1 MRGDDMPSNLEKLRE
16 RVYGSANP
24 TKEQVQVVR
33 NRASTLSS
41 AAPSWA
47 QPKGRVA
54 SPSLPTASGAL
65 RKAGRP
71 TTAGKPGKITSP
83 AREAERRAE
92 ELRTLRDEAQQEF
105 LNFRGAEITAGA
117 AGMPTEPYTGQRYR
131 TAEEAYRARQDYDR
145 QLAELRNRYYQ
156 EENEQQRA
164 RLAQDASMQATFAR
178 ADGIRDTLNRIQ
190 TLEQTR
196 AAAPGPV
203 TEDAVNQAVREIA
216 GQYGVSREDSR
227 NLTTVRKALEA
238 QLLEE
243 TDRISAAGYDYER
256 MTEYQKR
263 QERAAEAERQRQQTE
278 AWADEHPVLASLAS
292 VGASALQA
300 VDIPRLIATGGGSE
314 DDLRT
319 YTPADP
325 NAAIISNFVT
335 GVRDTVSKKIAD
347 NTDWELFGQNVA
359 SFLYNTG
366 MSIGD
371 SASQV
376 ALLGPW
382 ATYLM
387 GASAASQQAVNVLER
402 GGSNS
407 QAFWGGLAAGAA
419 EAVFE
424 RFSIEKLLEAKTI
437 NSVKDLLRATAQQAG
452 TEASEEML
460 TEIAN
465 ILSDTAIMGE
475 SSDFEQLV
483 TQYQLMGMDEDEA
496 RKQAYLDSVAQV
508 VWAGV
513 GGALSG
519 MAMGGATSGVDLA
532 GRNIRQGIRDYQA
545 RPADSAY
552 DVMREK
558 GMFSPEAREA
568 VQAAERRRGVTE
580 AVDRAAWMMDPW
592 NRRSRR
598 EYLKNRGRGQ
608 DAEEAPPAS
617 QQAQSPQATQAVP
630 AGTQTAAP
638 EGAAQVQQDQAQPA
652 GRQTQATPA
661 ADPVIQTL
669 ESGGRVDQATL
680 SDEQFAALAERGDMD
695 VDAGGRVYQVDP
707 AQHIDQRSSEDMGD
721 RRINAFQFDHPEVH
735 RYYSEAAAELLNELS
750 VTEKGGQTLRL
761 GDYQTG
767 YEYRRTKRA
776 APERITVLLD
786 DYGLSYDQIEKALDA
801 IIHNHGQENIAAA
814 KRVEFVLDD
823 MLTNGYQSMDGYIPP
838 NQDYI
843 NAKASIAGY
852 VETAEGGSGYLD
864 GIDEAPV
871 TAERMEQNGQQGAE
885 PGDGV
890 SDGDLGRLSGTGA
903 GEQTG
908 GVETGAERGRGPADT
923 YRAARERQN
932 SVHDLRGE
940 PVSSQDLGLPR
951 GTDAKTLQVIPESA
965 WDDGLRATAD
975 RVREETGL
983 DTVFVT
989 GGIQIGTPDGARLV
1003 RGVFTGDRII
1013 VQADNIR
1020 VTPDQIADHEIFHDR
1035 AAQTPG
1041 LIRELEDRVRE
1052 QYGPED
1058 LGRVVEQYIRKLR
1071 GVISVTENAGE
1082 DGTQAEAWAI
1092 LEEIFA
1098 DAYAGIN
1105 AFSVHAERFNETVE
1119 QTMTERGVGR
1129 GSQNAAATDRTTGPP
1144 AEGRYSF
1151 GGENARRAD
1160 LDALDRAK
1168 EMERQGVAMET
1179 IFRETGW
1186 YTGADG
1192 KWRFE
1197 IDDSGMEYSRWGDL
1211 NRSDRAEYARFREL
1225 EGKFIDGTITQEEQ
1239 TELRQLLDQ
1248 GHGPGRAEEQQTLR
1262 LADFLRH
1269 DELYQNYP
1277 QLRQAALRFADLPEG
1292 THGSYNTGTNTITLN
1307 NSLRDAPED
1316 TLVHEIQHAIQ
1327 SAEGFSGGSSPEY
1340 WARREYETGD
1350 LVSNRLQQE
1359 YDQILNGLGREDQNK
1374 YIRYTELERELERL
1388 FLADSN
1394 TEAGRRYDRLEAE
1407 QDAIYEELYPNAWFR
1422 QLLDLSHRMED
1433 TAGEYRRMYENTAG
1447 EIEARDVTA
1456 RRQLTPEQRRQT
1468 MPNTGDENT
1477 VFSDSD
1483 AFFSAETD
1491 TDALKERQMQI
1502 IQETNPADDDY
1513 HTWIRSAEEIKTF
1526 RESIEDPEWA
1536 EYDEYNPDF
1545 TRAMAEEALESG
1557 EIEVFSSYPIEAGG
1571 FVSPSRMEAESY
1583 SGNGRVYSKTVPLT
1597 DVAWIDPTQ
1606 GQYAPVDR
1614 TMYSMSEP
1622 TDAQQDEAERLLF
1635 QGVDA
1640 DTIREMTGL
1649 ERTEDHGWRFTVD
1662 TTPEAAYDGGRTTDQ
1677 QGGLDDGQN
1686 EYDLRGVHGEN
1697 VRRREAGETIPGRPR
1712 SAQRR
1717 NAAGSQTDEGGR
1729 RAAPASWARGRV
1741 IDRPSRAAGIAAENA
1756 GRYGADAFVVEDAAI
1771 KERNPKAWALTSGGS
1786 IYISDSIPAELADVV
1801 GYHEAIHAAKQTG
1814 NDRYLDFL
1822 ENTGEYISLSS
1833 DRTAEVMGMIIKQRF
1848 HGSKSLFDLTP
1859 QEQTTAFDELNAV
1872 VWGFHKADQ
1881 ENAREQFADMF
1892 QDYDAYIADLDAAM
1906 ESGAEP
1912 EVPGLSLPTLDDED
1926 IRYSM
1931 DEDTAAEPSDNPPL
1945 SPDQS
1950 GRSDLH
1956 RPRGMSD
1963 EQYNR
1968 LNERW
1973 KNRPVDWRET
1983 LAPEGFDSIDDYTA
1997 ALEAAAEERMRN
2009 RSREEFE
2016 GSDALKDLGIRIANS
2031 VGLYGNTQ
2039 QLIEN
2044 DRAAKSIRKEIKRA
2058 ERRLQATDAEK
2069 NFASGVAAGIYGEA
2083 DIPPSMDAD
2092 TVMELADYYWAEKA
2106 VQNDL
2111 IREQRTKINRNLDER
2126 VRRLMDGVDDAKT
2139 KVPAAVIM
2147 RNRTPERNMRRIFGN
2162 AKGDEI
2168 NDYLFRPVQ
2177 DNEAERIRFVNRMHN
2192 EVRTFKDRNGKD
2204 RRLNKEERALVQL
2217 VIEGRAAEDA
2227 VNAMERSRDI
2237 QNAAENIKNARKLA
2251 GKDDL
2256 AKRRQAEIDA
2266 SVDEAREFNLGTD
2279 ERRLAIQYSRWLET
2293 QERLQGADT
2302 TIIGNAVEKYRELFN
2317 QLYDAA
2323 NDFLVA
2329 HGYEPIGFIRGYA
2342 PHLQSQETQERFNN
2356 ALERMGINRE
2366 IGKLPTSIA
2375 GRTKNFKPNMPWN
2388 GFFKN
2393 RNSQGEFLDPDIAE
2407 GFEKYVDSMS
2417 DVLYHTDD
2425 IMRTRAFVR
2434 YFRRT
2439 YAPEEIR
2446 NQLEQADALRY
2457 AQADQQASFLR
2468 DKGKLSYTSAPTYED
2483 VHQAMEQYVEDQ
2495 YQAIENLT
2503 LYGDLAVFLDDYA
2516 NNLANKQLFE
2526 DRAME
2531 KSFGRTSLNAIS
2543 KVHRAF
2549 ARAQVSANLSS
2560 ALNQGGQLPII
2571 LAENGARNVAQ
2582 ALIELRSKDLKS
2594 WAAGSDFL
2602 TEKKGIN
2609 YIVTSWKDRAI
2620 TGAFKPLEIVD
2631 GIVSTLAVRSRYLKE
2646 VRAGKSAAEAM
2657 RLADRFGR
2665 EVMASRAKGSVPL
2678 AFRSKDFL
2686 NQMVHMFQ
2694 LEALNNWE
2702 HVIQDLGNRDF
2713 REMARAKGKRAAA
2726 GSLAAVLV
2734 KIILGAFLL
2743 NWIDEELY
2751 GGTPAPFDVL
2761 GLAGNLFAGG
2771 LGLTQMDLL
2780 RTLVD
2785 NVWERLTGEWLFDTD
2800 PELNEFDA
2808 AAGWDDFVWNGF
2820 NEIPF
2825 ASNVA
2830 ALAGMGDRT
2839 LPMPDLSNLADLPG
2853 TIAEDGLFSW
2863 EVARQLAG
2871 LAGDVLPGGRQIEKS
2886 IQGGEALLRGGYYRG
2901 SGENRRL
2908 QFPVEQ
2914 DFWSIVRGILFG
2926 QSALDESRDFYAS
2939 GQTGLSANQTKAYE
2953 QIVDMG
2959 ADPETVYQ
2967 AIQGWRAA
2975 ENDEA
2980 LNSYGRGVA
2989 KRDAITEA
2997 DLTDEQ
3003 KLALY
3008 RGLSDADS
3016 STPDHFRAMMDT
3028 GLSWEEV
3035 MEAYDQYQFLN
3046 SDEDTP
3052 EAERLSASEK
3062 ATEFASW
3069 VERQNYTEDQA
3080 ETVKEALRYWQMIPA
3095 EASEKIL
3102 LAQEYGV
3109 SDSSRKAA
3117 AEEIDRLKGDGNSVT
3132 QDMAAEAL
3140 ENMPGLDNR
3149 ERAILWQLQ
3158 NKSWK
3163 WNKNPFDKRV
3173 GREVYDRMHEEDE
3186 A

>member
-1 MRGDDMPSNLEKLRE
+1 MAKLSVQERLERLRE
-16 RVYGSANP
+16 AGRQRSGQGGQQSSPTPTVTSGRTTAGMTVRERLDRLKEAGKQQPSA
-24 TKEQVQVVR
+24 
-33 NRASTLSS
+33 
-41 AAPSWA
+41 
-47 QPKGRVA
+47 
-54 SPSLPTASGAL
+54 LPTVSGQKKENTL
-65 RKAGRP
+65 QKAKRP
-71 TTAGKPGKITSP
+71 ATAGKPSKITSP
-83 AREAERRAE
+83 TLEVENQAA
-92 ELRTLRDEAQQEF
+92 ELRTLRDEAHQEF

-117 AGMPTEPYTGQRYR
+117 TGMPTEPYAGQRYR
-131 TAEEAYRARQDYDR
+131 TAEEAYQAWQDYDR
-145 QLAELRNRYYQ
+145 QYAEFRNQYYQ
-156 EENEQQRA
+156 EENERQQA
-164 RLAQDASMQATFAR
+164 RLAGDTAMQARFAR
-178 ADGIRDTLNRIQ
+178 ADEIRAALNRIQ
-190 TLEQTR
+190 SLEQTR
-196 AAAPGPV
+196 AAAPGPM
-203 TEDAVNQAVREIA
+203 TEDAVSQALQEIV
-216 GQYGVSREDSR
+216 GQYGLSQEDGR
-227 NLTTVRKALEA
+227 DLTTARKALEA
-238 QLLEE
+238 QLLDE
-243 TDRISAAGYDYER
+243 TDRLSAAGYDYER
-256 MTEYQKR
+256 MTEYQRR
-263 QERAAEAERQRQQTE
+263 QQTAAEAERQRQQTE
-278 AWADEHPVLASLAS
+278 AWAEEHPVLASIAS
-292 VGASALQA
+292 VAAAPLQA
-300 VDIPRLIATGGGSE
+300 IDIPRLIASGGGNE

-325 NAAIISNFVT
+325 NSALVTGFVT
-335 GVRDTVSKKIAD
+335 TVRDTVSKQIEE
-347 NTDWELFGQNVA
+347 NTDWDLFGQNVA

-366 MSIGD
+366 LSVGD
-371 SASQV
+371 SALQV
-376 ALLGPW
+376 GLLGPW

-424 RFSIEKLLEAKTI
+424 KFSVDRLLRARNV
-437 NSVKDLLRATAQQAG
+437 NSVKDLLRETAKQAG

-460 TEIAN
+460 TEVAN
-465 ILSDTAIMGE
+465 ILSDTAVMGQ

-483 TQYQLMGMDEDEA
+483 TQYQLMGMGEDEA
-496 RKQAYLDSVAQV
+496 RKQAYLDSLSQV

-519 MAMGGATSGVDLA
+519 AAMGGGLGGVDLA
-532 GRNIRQGIRDYQA
+532 GRTVQQRQQQTTSRAIDE
-545 RPADSAY
+545 AY
-552 DVMREK
+552 ATMRRE
-558 GMFSPEAREA
+558 GLFSPAARQAAGQAQQRVDEADRREARA
-568 VQAAERRRGVTE
+568 Y
-580 AVDRAAWMMDPW
+580 
-592 NRRSRR
+592 NNN
-598 EYLKNRGRGQ
+598 YIGRPQ
-608 DAEEAPPAS
+608 RQTS
-617 QQAQSPQATQAVP
+617 Q
-630 AGTQTAAP
+630 GTQTRQDIPQQEQRTQDTPAEPA
-638 EGAAQVQQDQAQPA
+638 GAQDAAQE
-652 GRQTQATPA
+652 GREETA
-661 ADPVIQTL
+661 ADPVVQIL
-669 ESGGRVDQATL
+669 ESGRRVDQAAL
-680 SDEQFAALAERGDMD
+680 SNEQFAALADRGDMD
-695 VDAGGRVYQVDP
+695 VDAGGRVYRVDP
-707 AQHIDQRSSEDMGD
+707 GQHIDQRSSEDMGD
-721 RRINAFQFDHPEVH
+721 RKINAFQFDHPEVH

-750 VTEKGGQTLRL
+750 VTERGGQTLRL

-767 YEYRRTKRA
+767 YEYRRTRRA
-776 APERITVLLD
+776 APERIATLLD

-823 MLTNGYQSMDGYIPP
+823 MLTNGYQSMNGYIPP
-838 NQDYI
+838 NQEYI
-843 NAKASIAGY
+843 KAKASIAGY
-852 VETAEGGSGYLD
+852 VEPTEGGSGYLD
-864 GIDEAPV
+864 GIDEVPM
-871 TAERMEQNGQQGAE
+871 TAERTKQNGQQEAE

-903 GEQTG
+903 GEQAGGMGTG
-908 GVETGAERGRGPADT
+908 TERGRGPTDT
-923 YRAARERQN
+923 FRTARERQN
-932 SVHDLRGE
+932 SVHHLRGE
-940 PVSSQDLGLPR
+940 QISSRDLGLLR
-951 GTDAKTLQVIPESA
+951 GTDAKTIRIVPESA
-965 WDDGLRATAD
+965 WDDSLRATAD
-975 RVREETGL
+975 RVRNETGL
-983 DTVFVT
+983 DTVFVI
-989 GGIQIGTPDGARLV
+989 GGIQIESPDGARLA
-1003 RGVFTGDRII
+1003 RGVYTADRII

-1041 LIRELEDRVRE
+1041 LVRELEDRVRE
-1052 QYGPED
+1052 QYGPEE

-1071 GVISVTENAGE
+1071 GVIDVTENAGD
-1082 DGTQAEAWAI
+1082 DGTQAEAWDI

-1105 AFSVHAERFNETVE
+1105 AFSAHAERFNETVE
-1119 QTMTERGVGR
+1119 QTMADRGVGR
-1129 GSQNAAATDRTTGPP
+1129 GGQNAAATDRTTGPP

-1151 GGENARRAD
+1151 GGENARRAN
-1160 LDALDRAK
+1160 LDALDQAK

-1197 IDDSGMEYSRWGDL
+1197 IDDSGMEYSRWGDM

-1225 EGKFIDGTITQEEQ
+1225 EGRFIDGTITQEEQ
-1239 TELRQLLDQ
+1239 TELRTLLEE

-1262 LADFLRH
+1262 LSDFVRH

-1277 QLRQAALRFADLPEG
+1277 QLRQAGLRFADLPGE

-1307 NSLRDAPED
+1307 SSLRDAPED

-1327 SAEGFSGGSSPEY
+1327 NAEGFAGGSSPEY
-1340 WARREYETGD
+1340 WERARIDAETAASAAREN
-1350 LVSNRLQQE
+1350 LRLWLQ
-1359 YDQILNGLGREDQNK
+1359 D
-1374 YIRYTELERELERL
+1374 IRYQDYVRQSMDRVVAGEITLDQHWENLQRFKENSDRAREIAVSEEEVARYEERLREIDQMGMTAREL
-1388 FLADSN
+1388 
-1394 TEAGRRYDRLEAE
+1394 Y
-1407 QDAIYEELYPNAWFR
+1407 Q
-1422 QLLDLSHRMED
+1422 
-1433 TAGEYRRMYENTAG
+1433 NTAG

-1477 VFSDSD
+1477 VFADNFGNS
-1483 AFFSAETD
+1483 FS
-1491 TDALKERQMQI
+1491 
-1502 IQETNPADDDY
+1502 
-1513 HTWIRSAEEIKTF
+1513 
-1526 RESIEDPEWA
+1526 
-1536 EYDEYNPDF
+1536 
-1545 TRAMAEEALESG
+1545 
-1557 EIEVFSSYPIEAGG
+1557 
-1571 FVSPSRMEAESY
+1571 
-1583 SGNGRVYSKTVPLT
+1583 
-1597 DVAWIDPTQ
+1597 
-1606 GQYAPVDR
+1606 
-1614 TMYSMSEP
+1614 
-1622 TDAQQDEAERLLF
+1622 
-1635 QGVDA
+1635 
-1640 DTIREMTGL
+1640 
-1649 ERTEDHGWRFTVD
+1649 
-1662 TTPEAAYDGGRTTDQ
+1662 
-1677 QGGLDDGQN
+1677 
-1686 EYDLRGVHGEN
+1686 
-1697 VRRREAGETIPGRPR
+1697 
-1712 SAQRR
+1712 
-1717 NAAGSQTDEGGR
+1717 
-1729 RAAPASWARGRV
+1729 
-1741 IDRPSRAAGIAAENA
+1741 
-1756 GRYGADAFVVEDAAI
+1756 VE
-1771 KERNPKAWALTSGGS
+1771 
-1786 IYISDSIPAELADVV
+1786 
-1801 GYHEAIHAAKQTG
+1801 
-1814 NDRYLDFL
+1814 
-1822 ENTGEYISLSS
+1822 
-1833 DRTAEVMGMIIKQRF
+1833 
-1848 HGSKSLFDLTP
+1848 
-1859 QEQTTAFDELNAV
+1859 
-1872 VWGFHKADQ
+1872 
-1881 ENAREQFADMF
+1881 
-1892 QDYDAYIADLDAAM
+1892 
-1906 ESGAEP
+1906 
-1912 EVPGLSLPTLDDED
+1912 
-1926 IRYSM
+1926 
-1931 DEDTAAEPSDNPPL
+1931 AAEPVDNPLP
-1945 SPDQS
+1945 SPDQER
-1950 GRSDLH
+1950 RSDMF
-1956 RPRGMSD
+1956 RPAGMSD

-1968 LNERW
+1968 LNEQW
-1973 KNRPVDWRET
+1973 KSRPAAQRAEPGAV
-1983 LAPEGFDSIDDYTA
+1983 PEGFDSIDDYTA
-1997 ALEAAAEERMRN
+1997 ALVAAAEERMRN

-2016 GSDALKDLGIRIANS
+2016 GSDALKNLGIRIANS

-2044 DRAAKSIRKEIKRA
+2044 DRAAKSVRKEIKRA

-2126 VRRLMDGVDDAKT
+2126 VRRLMDGVDDTKT

-2192 EVRTFKDRNGKD
+2192 EVRTFLDRDGKN
-2204 RRLNKEERALVQL
+2204 RGLNQEERALVQL

-2256 AKRRQAEIDA
+2256 VKRRQAEIDA

-2293 QERLQGADT
+2293 RERLEGADT

-2342 PHLQSQETQERFNN
+2342 PHLQSQETQDRFSS

-2375 GRTKNFKPNMPWN
+2375 GRTRNFRPNMPWN
-2388 GFFKN
+2388 RFFKH
-2393 RNSQGEFLDPDIAE
+2393 RDSQGEFADPDIAE

-2457 AQADQQASFLR
+2457 APADQQASFLR
-2468 DKGKLSYTSAPTYED
+2468 DQGKLSYTSAPTYED
-2483 VHQAMEQYVEDQ
+2483 VHQTMEQYVDEQ
-2495 YQAIENLT
+2495 YQAIESLT
-2503 LYGDLAVFLDDYA
+2503 LYGDLAIFLDDYA

-2531 KSFGRTSLNAIS
+2531 KSFGRTTLNAAS
-2543 KVHRAF
+2543 KLHRAF
-2549 ARAQVSANLSS
+2549 TRAQVSANLSS

-2571 LAENGARNVAQ
+2571 LAENGTQNVAR
-2582 ALIELRSKDLKS
+2582 ALLDLRSKDLKS

-2609 YIVTSWKDRAI
+2609 YIVTGFGDRAI
-2620 TGAFKPLEIVD
+2620 DAAFKPLEFVD

-2665 EVMASRAKGSVPL
+2665 EVMASRAKGSTPL
-2678 AFRSKDFL
+2678 AFRSKDFIS
-2686 NQMVHMFQ
+2686 QMVHMFQ

-2702 HVIQDLGNRDF
+2702 HVTQDLGNRDF
-2713 REMARAKGKRAAA
+2713 REMAQAKGKRAAA
-2726 GSLAAVLV
+2726 GSLAAILV
-2734 KIILGAFLL
+2734 KIVLGAFLL
-2743 NWIDEELY
+2743 NRIDEELY
-2751 GGTPAPFDVL
+2751 GGTPAPFDIL
-2761 GLAGNLFAGG
+2761 GLAGNFVAGG

-2780 RTLVD
+2780 QTLVD
-2785 NVWERLTGEWLFDTD
+2785 NGWERLTGERLFGTD
-2800 PELNEFDA
+2800 AELNEFDA
-2808 AAGWDDFVWNGF
+2808 AAGWDDFVWNGL

-2839 LPMPDLSNLADLPG
+2839 LPMPDLSNLTSLPG

-2914 DFWSIVRGILFG
+2914 DFWNILRGMLFG
-2926 QSALDESRDFYAS
+2926 RSTLEESQAFYAS

-2959 ADPETVYQ
+2959 ADPQTVYQ

-2975 ENDEA
+2975 ENDED
-2980 LNSYGRGVA
+2980 LTSYGRNVA

-3016 STPDHFRAMMDT
+3016 GTPDHFREMMDT
-3028 GLSWEEV
+3028 GLSWDQV

-3095 EASEKIL
+3095 EASQKVL
-3102 LAQEYGV
+3102 VADEYGISNRSRDAV
-3109 SDSSRKAA
+3109 SK
-3117 AEEIDRLKGDGNSVT
+3117 EIDRLKGDGNSVT
-3132 QDMAAEAL
+3132 QDLAEEAIQ
-3140 ENMPGLDNR
+3140 NVPGLDNR
-3149 ERAILWQLQ
+3149 ERAVLWQLQ

-3186 A
+3186 E